1 MTMITRFK
9 GGGLGRNPILTI
21 TIGTTLFLLP
31 TMSVTGRSA
40 QGTVSS
46 STIDYAAELI
56 RRADIAWENER
67 YDEAAD
73 AYRQAFLVDP
83 SNGRAAYRLGWCYN
97 EQEKYGDA
105 IWALKDAVRL
115 DPSDEKARIEL
126 GFAYRSAERYQ
137 EAIETYREILTIN
150 PKSIDAHYYIG
161 WTQNERGDYPA
172 AIDALK
178 EAVRLDPERAEAFE
192 DLGYAYRRSGKFED
206 SVAAYSNAASVEPD
220 KAGPLKALGDIY
232 FSDLRQLDKAAMFYQ
247 ESLKL
252 DPDDTASQYNLGW
265 ALNELGKSDEAIGP
279 LSRVTQLEPRNIDAW
294 NELGFAFRNTKQN
307 GPSFEAYSRSL
318 KLEPDGAPAHFG
330 LADLLFYNVQDYTA
344 AIDEY
349 IVGLNLQADGKAF
362 RNLGTSYNAL
372 TRYADSVGPLEKAAK
387 LRPDDSTVYLDL
399 GIAYQEL
406 NRMSD
411 ALTAYQNAVR
421 LAPQSAEAQSRLSQ
435 SLSKV
440 ARQSTE

>member
-1 MTMITRFK
+1 MTMITRLSK
-9 GGGLGRNPILTI
+9 GGGFGRRPILIIMIRVALFFLATI
-21 TIGTTLFLLP
+21 PAFGQP
-31 TMSVTGRSA
+31 A
-40 QGTVSS
+40 QDPASP
-46 STIDYAAELI
+46 STADYLAELI
-56 RRADIAWENER
+56 IRADIAWDNAR

-97 EQEKYGDA
+97 EQKKYGDA
-105 IWALKDAVRL
+105 IWALKDAVL
-115 DPSDEKARIEL
+115 LAPTDEKARVEL
-126 GFAYRSAERYQ
+126 GFAYRNAERYQ
-137 EAIETYREILTIN
+137 EALETYRTILTIT
-150 PKSIDAHYYIG
+150 PKSVDAYYSIG
-161 WTQNERGDYPA
+161 WILNERGDYAP

-178 EAVRLDPERAEAFE
+178 EVVRLDPERGEAFE
-192 DLGYAYRRSGKFED
+192 GLGYAYRKSGKFDD
-206 SVAAYSNAASVEPD
+206 SLAAYSKAASVEPD

-247 ESLKL
+247 ELLKL

-318 KLEPDGAPAHFG
+318 KLEPDCAPAHFG

-372 TRYADSVGPLEKAAK
+372 TRYADSVRPLEKAAK
-387 LRPDDSTVYLDL
+387 LRPEDSRVYLEL
-399 GIAYQEL
+399 AIAYEEL

-421 LAPQSAEAQSRLSQ
+421 LAPQSAEAQSRLNRNA
-435 SLSKV
+435 V
-440 ARQSTE
+440 RSTAE